1 MRIPHGGW
9 SLITS
14 ASPVMGDD
22 SIWQFAEI
30 PSGRSARKMNK
41 RIIAKEEVTRECQI
55 EQITMAEAVGF
66 EPTVPFGTTVFKTA
80 SLSHSDTP
88 PRSVKRNATFA
99 LPQ

>member
-1 MRIPHGGW
+1 
-9 SLITS
+9 
-14 ASPVMGDD
+14 
-22 SIWQFAEI
+22 
-30 PSGRSARKMNK
+30 
-41 RIIAKEEVTRECQI
+41 
-55 EQITMAEAVGF
+55 MAEAVGF